1 MLLHSNKPSAQVR
14 TDVVV
19 GKDHLLDVS
28 MHKIS
33 VAAIQTGF
41 GFEVKLDK
49 GNEAQN
55 ESIY

>member
-1 MLLHSNKPSAQVR
+1 VR
-14 TDVVV
+14 TDVV

-28 MHKIS
+28 IHKII

-41 GFEVKLDK
+41 AFEVKLDK
-49 GNEAQN
+49 GNLAQN